1 MLVDRHGVSPQVAE
15 DAWVAST
22 AQLVGDVTV
31 GAGCTIDHGALIV
44 SGGPPIRLGTGV
56 AVMPGAVIRSTG
68 GQGRPSFPV
77 DIGDD
82 CLIGP
87 QAALAGCTLG
97 EAVYVATQV
106 MVFHGATVGDG
117 CRLGAG
123 CIVHT
128 KADLPARSRVGMRQF
143 AIAQPNQAALV
154 TGDLDTARTALARA
168 DFFSAVFDI
177 DPGDRQ
183 DLVELHRRTTRALT
197 SELRALARPRDTQAP
212 ERDDADRAAERS

>member
-1 MLVDRHGVSPQVAE
+1 MIRSAPCQDIEVLLDRNGVRPRLAE

-31 GAGCTIDHGALIV
+31 GSGCVVDHGALIV

-68 GQGRPSFPV
+68 GHDRPSFPV

-87 QAALAGCTLG
+87 QASLAGCALG
-97 EAVYVATQV
+97 QAVYVATQV

-123 CIVHT
+123 SIVHT
-128 KADLPARSRVGMRQF
+128 GADLPAGSRVGMRQF
-143 AIAQPNQAALV
+143 AIAQPDQVALV
-154 TGDLDTARTALARA
+154 TGDVDTAREALARA

-177 DPGDRQ
+177 GPTEQ
-183 DLVELHRRTTRALT
+183 HDLVELHRRTTRALT
-197 SELRALARPRDTQAP
+197 SELRALARPP
-212 ERDDADRAAERS
+212 EDHAE